1 MEVDDLEYPWEELL
15 SQCSSDDV
23 EVNLEEMIN
32 ELQQM
37 DEAESSTWKWQGLKK
52 NSCKDDKSYIRSV

>member
-37 DEAESSTWKWQGLKK
+37 DEAESSTWKWQGLKEK
-52 NSCKDDKSYIRSV
+52 